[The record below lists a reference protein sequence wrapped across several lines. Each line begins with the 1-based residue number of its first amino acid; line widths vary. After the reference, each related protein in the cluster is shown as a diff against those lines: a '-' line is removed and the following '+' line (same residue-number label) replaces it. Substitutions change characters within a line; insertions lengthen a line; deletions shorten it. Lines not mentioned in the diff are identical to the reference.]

1 MSINAYMNDGPPE
14 EWDTMQLL
22 WPKIATAIF
31 LSPPHMSFL
40 QCDFDKSLTETCNY
54 VTFEARY

>member
-40 QCDFDKSLTETCNY
+40 QCDFDTSLTETCNCD
-54 VTFEARY
+54 F